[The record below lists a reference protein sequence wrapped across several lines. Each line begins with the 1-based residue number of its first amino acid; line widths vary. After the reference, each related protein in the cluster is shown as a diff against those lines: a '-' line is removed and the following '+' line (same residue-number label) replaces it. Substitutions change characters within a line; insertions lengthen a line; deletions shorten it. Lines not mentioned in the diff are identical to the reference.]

1 MSEVWQVQE
10 PGNNHSALSGMQDI
24 LPPQAAE
31 VSKHVQAAVEPV
43 ATPQEERVRA
53 LCAHLKQKYGLYLA
67 THLITYM
74 GADGIDY
81 DGDVKWSGKGLVR
94 LPIRFRNVTGRF
106 ECSGN
111 KLTSLKGA
119 PVSADGGFFC
129 GNNQLAS
136 LAGAPQHVRSF
147 YCENNKLTALDHV
160 PDRVRGDFDCSGND
174 LVSLR
179 GAPLIVGSPGS
190 GYGSFN
196 CRNNRLSTLVGAP
209 DVVWEHFFCENNQLT
224 SLEHAPA
231 VYGAFYC
238 DNNYLPLDT
247 QRPFRSGMYHA
258 PHGEFRL
265 GKQNPKI
272 AHAAA
277 EPMDPNRL
285 LQAFARFLDK
295 HEHSALHSKGIDY
308 HLSAVDTDIEEGGFD
323 IDVRIHHGKYLENIG
338 YITVGVEG
346 NQVTALKSAK
356 NEHRVFK
363 YPVPS
368 ATASGFTKLRADIA
382 RDLLP
387 LFHDEAKYELEFVVR
402 GAAEPQSRVSP
413 RLFHSRLLQ
422 VFGLGVQFPVQ
433 GVTVKLSGNV
443 VSKDS
448 VFFVYKGPRSVMYR
462 LVMLLGAGYKLV
474 RTSGD
479 DRNHV
484 VATYEDPARWTVTDF
499 IKVVV
504 KAAVA
509 DFLSGHVQASAE
521 PPTLR
526 SRRDYQQLLQ
536 NIDFGKYT
544 HSILGSGNNP
554 KLWLASCETDGDG
567 SKFFP
572 VGFMVYMAT
581 PDGGSDDVD
590 YIECRFGPRNILV
603 VSSGSIRQG
612 VPKLLNVTV
621 EVPPLE
627 SERSVMTYLLNV
639 IMKSGYKEK
648 LVRWYQSKHEVQAA
662 SEPQPAADSAQLI
675 KELDHFF
682 AHAKPVRVG
691 SLTLQPYLDAH
702 AGPIYRYAIAVRVGN
717 STYNYRLVYLSWN
730 NPEFSVEVVG
740 PDGIIRKPSLYYKPG
755 GLGKLLKDAF
765 KIIAGDVNST
775 FVQAGSSYIYREFVS
790 AFTRIEDK
798 DILIDGVVLQAHV
811 LHEHGDAVIKIFAAP
826 NTEAAMPVAERRNR
840 MWTIAAKGPSAVS
853 IRRLAGNS
861 SALVRVVPVADV
873 AACVRAVL
881 ATVVVDHNHQPALAA
896 VEPSVPLSR
905 LEFGT
910 RLSHLFE
917 TAKPMNIRGVEL
929 KDFRVLAGSRSAM
942 VTCNRYSIRYDLLLF
957 ADGKYTL
964 QRAVSSGHE
973 IVKRYHTVG
982 SDPVA
987 FFKTV
992 IKDIVVDA
1000 VEYTK
1005 TVEAAVEPEPVD
1017 EDDLATDIVKG
1028 KYRYTISKDPPLW
1041 LEAVHMHHTGGDIR
1055 IVFGVYTG
1063 SANNCVNVTT
1073 ILCLLEPKTGISV
1086 SSMNHVDG
1094 HLPKVSLHLDLPGS
1108 KPLMQYLLNAILGS
1122 GYKEKVL
1129 AWFRKN
1135 HRAQAAAEPPAQDP
1149 REFFC
1154 QKLKA
1159 KYNLALEWE
1168 KITYMGRDG
1177 IDYKGNV
1184 DWELKN
1190 LTRIP
1195 IRFRSVTG
1203 YFFCFSNHLTT
1214 LAGAP
1219 AEVGGDFIC
1228 SHNHLT
1234 TLAGAPGHVDGYFSC
1249 SYNHLTNLEHAP
1261 GRVGGGFR
1269 CSHNHLT
1276 TLEHAPGHVGGD
1288 FICSDNHLTTLE
1300 HAPARVGR
1308 DFFCSDNHLTTLA
1321 GAPGHVDGDFYCYHN
1336 HLPPDTKKPKGV
1348 KGKFVPGEQTP
1359 APVHGAAEPA
1369 QPPLRFRAYVEEQ
1382 PHLLNVAGYKIEV
1395 NAKAYQK
1402 ILSDDRFYGTSA
1414 TTMMEAVEF
1423 TAFVPVQE
1431 PGRSRRYVAETYS
1444 VDKDRCLLRM
1454 HRNGFTKISK
1464 PITGTEAT
1472 VFKIALTQFIR
1483 TCRSTAAGS

>member
-1 MSEVWQVQE
+1 M
-10 PGNNHSALSGMQDI
+10 
-24 LPPQAAE
+24 
-31 VSKHVQAAVEPV
+31 SKHVQAAVEPA
-43 ATPQEERVRA
+43 ATPQEGRVRA

-119 PVSADGGFFC
+119 PVRADGGFFC

-247 QRPFRSGMYHA
+247 QRPLRSGMYHA
-258 PHGEFRL
+258 THGEFRL
-265 GKQNPKI
+265 GKQNPKT

-277 EPMDPNRL
+277 EPIDPHRL

-295 HEHSALHSKGIDY
+295 HEHSALHSNGIAY

-323 IDVRIHHGKYLENIG
+323 VDVRIQHGKYLENIG
-338 YITVGVEG
+338 FITVGIEG
-346 NQVTALKSAK
+346 NHITALKSA
-356 NEHRVFK
+356 NDEHRVFK
-363 YPVPS
+363 YPAPG
-368 ATASGFTKLRADIA
+368 ATASDFTKLRADIA

-387 LFHDEAKYELEFVVR
+387 LFHEDAKYELEFVVR

-443 VSKDS
+443 VSKDF

-474 RTSGD
+474 RTFGD

-765 KIIAGDVNST
+765 KIIAGDVDPQL
-775 FVQAGSSYIYREFVS
+775 VVHAGSSYIYREFVS

-811 LHEHGDAVIKIFAAP
+811 LHEHGDAVVKIFVAP
-826 NTEAAMPVAERRNR
+826 STEAAMPVAERRNR
-840 MWTIAAKGPSAVS
+840 MWTITAQGQSAVS
-853 IRRLAGNS
+853 IRRLTGNS
-861 SALVRVVPVADV
+861 SSLVRVVPVAD
-873 AACVRAVL
+873 ADAGVRAVL
-881 ATVVVDHNHQPALAA
+881 ATVVVDHNHQPVLAA

-942 VTCNRYSIRYDLLLF
+942 VTCNRYSVRYDLLLF

-964 QRAVSSGHE
+964 QRAVSSGYE

-992 IKDIVVDA
+992 IKDIITDA
-1000 VEYTK
+1000 LEYTK

-1028 KYRYTISKDPPLW
+1028 KYKYAISKDPPLW
-1041 LEAVHMHHTGGDIR
+1041 LEAVHMHHTGGDIS

-1063 SANNCVNVTT
+1063 SVDNIINVET
-1073 ILCLLEPKTGISV
+1073 ILCRINPNTGVSV
-1086 SSMNHVDG
+1086 SSTSHVPG

-1177 IDYKGNV
+1177 IDYAGSV
-1184 DWELKN
+1184 CWELKN

-1203 YFFCFSNHLTT
+1203 GFFCFSNHLTT

-1219 AEVGGDFIC
+1219 GHVGGYFNC
-1228 SHNHLT
+1228 SN
-1234 TLAGAPGHVDGYFSC
+1234 
-1249 SYNHLTNLEHAP
+1249 N
-1261 GRVGGGFR
+1261 R
-1269 CSHNHLT
+1269 LT
-1276 TLEHAPGHVGGD
+1276 TLEHAPGHVGGY
-1288 FICSDNHLTTLE
+1288 FNCSNN
-1300 HAPARVGR
+1300 R
-1308 DFFCSDNHLTTLA
+1308 LTTLA
-1321 GAPGHVDGDFYCYHN
+1321 GAPGHVGGDFYCSYN
-1336 HLPPDTKKPKGV
+1336 HLPPDTKKPVGV
-1348 KGKFVPGEQTP
+1348 KGKFVLGQQTP
-1359 APVHGAAEPA
+1359 APVHGAVEPA

-1454 HRNGFTKISK
+1454 HRTGFTKISK